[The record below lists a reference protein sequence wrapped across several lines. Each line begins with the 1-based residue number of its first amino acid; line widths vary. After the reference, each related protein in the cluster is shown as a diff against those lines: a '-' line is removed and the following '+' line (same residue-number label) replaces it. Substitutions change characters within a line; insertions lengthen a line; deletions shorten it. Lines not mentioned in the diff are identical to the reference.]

1 MYCAEAEIEQ
11 IRKGCPNSNSYVCV
25 PQNNKYRPEYC
36 VPLQCSR
43 KWHLRTV
50 LRPLQAADP
59 SFQGT
64 NPTSRGESIQK
75 TDATIEDS
83 RGETLL
89 HNRDRG
95 AQRDSRARRVH
106 AAVRNLRHRQDLR
119 DGLASQFP

>member
-1 MYCAEAEIEQ
+1 MNKFVRVAPIVVVTCGYHKTIS
-11 IRKGCPNSNSYVCV
+11 ID
-25 PQNNKYRPEYC
+25 QNT

-64 NPTSRGESIQK
+64 NPDSRGESIQK
-75 TDATIEDS
+75 TDATIEDA

-106 AAVRNLRHRQDLR
+106 AAVRNLRHR
-119 DGLASQFP
+119 